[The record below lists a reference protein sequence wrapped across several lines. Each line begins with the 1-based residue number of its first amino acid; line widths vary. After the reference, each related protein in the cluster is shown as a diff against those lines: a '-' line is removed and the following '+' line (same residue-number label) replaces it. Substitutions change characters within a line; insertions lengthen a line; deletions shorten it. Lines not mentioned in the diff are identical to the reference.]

1 MSYNSSDPHMLSE
14 PPLSDIRLE
23 SMLESGELEISE
35 QSHSLDPKSSMM
47 DMEAGPQIDG
57 QHDD

>member
-1 MSYNSSDPHMLSE
+1 MLSE